1 MNGITLHSMMKT
13 IMTMNKDI
21 IPINNIK
28 KIEINNN
35 TITITYDD
43 STKRII
49 NKDNNIIIFE
59 KDYINT
65 NDSPII
71 DHCI

>member
-1 MNGITLHSMMKT
+1 
-13 IMTMNKDI
+13 MNKDI

-35 TITITYDD
+35 SIIILYDD
-43 STKRII
+43 NTKRTIK
-49 NKDNNIIIFE
+49 KDNNVIIFE

-65 NDSPII
+65 NNSPII

>member
-1 MNGITLHSMMKT
+1 MM
-13 IMTMNKDI
+13 MTYMNKDI

-35 TITITYDD
+35 SIIILYDD
-43 STKRII
+43 NTKRTIK
-49 NKDNNIIIFE
+49 KDNNVIIFE

-65 NDSPII
+65 NNSPII

>member
-1 MNGITLHSMMKT
+1 
-13 IMTMNKDI
+13 MNKDI

-28 KIEINNN
+28 KIEINSHS
-35 TITITYDD
+35 IIIIYDD
-43 STKRII
+43 NTKRTIK
-49 NKDNNIIIFE
+49 KDKNIIIFE

-65 NDSPII
+65 NNSPII

>member
-1 MNGITLHSMMKT
+1 MMITY
-13 IMTMNKDI
+13 MNKDI

-35 TITITYDD
+35 SIIILYDD
-43 STKRII
+43 NTKRTIK
-49 NKDNNIIIFE
+49 KDNNVIIFE

-65 NDSPII
+65 NNSPII

>member
-1 MNGITLHSMMKT
+1 MMT
-13 IMTMNKDI
+13 YMNKDI

-28 KIEINNN
+28 KIEINSHS
-35 TITITYDD
+35 IIIIYDD
-43 STKRII
+43 NTKRTIK
-49 NKDNNIIIFE
+49 KDKNIIIFE

-65 NDSPII
+65 NNSPII

>member
-1 MNGITLHSMMKT
+1 
-13 IMTMNKDI
+13 MTYMNKDI

-28 KIEINNN
+28 KIEINSHS
-35 TITITYDD
+35 IIIIYDD
-43 STKRII
+43 NTKRTIK
-49 NKDNNIIIFE
+49 KDKNIIIFE

-65 NDSPII
+65 NNSPII

>member
-1 MNGITLHSMMKT
+1 MM
-13 IMTMNKDI
+13 MTYMNKDI

-28 KIEINNN
+28 KIEINSHS
-35 TITITYDD
+35 IIIIYDD
-43 STKRII
+43 NTKRTIK
-49 NKDNNIIIFE
+49 KDKNIIIFE

-65 NDSPII
+65 NNSPII